1 MSNFSLHLRVLQFDP
16 EGFKKGFSYIDES
29 FYNTNSRNTSTW
41 HSVYQIT
48 LKQENLGLNKT
59 LKDKNLLILTNKAQA
74 VIDKWAILWNQ
85 QYTGGTIGKSIKE
98 RNDELENILQL
109 TLNIDD
115 TVNFDLLKNNT
126 PFEDTDTYA
135 SLAEKINQL
144 PLPVLPDEPVLPP
157 KPEYIEPIASFWQKM
172 TGKGNSMKAEYQNN
186 YNQAIKDWELQIRQ
200 INDGYESEKQHYN
213 NLLADIG
220 NQRKSI
226 EKTIETEKVKYLEK
240 VAETKKEIDA
250 LMQAYQIREPYA
262 IEEYCE
268 IVLNNSIYPDYF
280 PKEFE
285 LEYNPDNS
293 LLIVN
298 YFIPEPELLPK
309 EKDVKFSTTKNE
321 ATSIFF
327 SEKDLSERYNRVVYM
342 IIIRTIHEIFE
353 SDSINAIDFVC
364 INGFINHLNKATGN
378 KELKCIATIS
388 TSKEEF
394 NSLNLAQINP
404 EACFKQLK
412 GIAAKKLID
421 LTPVAPIIKMDKSDS
436 MFIDAKDVLHAVD
449 DSVNLAAMDW
459 EDFEHLIR
467 EIFGKEFSQYGGE
480 VKVTQ
485 SSRDGGVDA
494 IVFDPDPIRGG
505 KIIIQAKR
513 YANVVGVSAVRD
525 LFGTVMNEGA
535 NKGIIV
541 TTSYFGKDAYDFAK
555 NKPLTLIDGSNLLYL
570 LGKHGHKAKID
581 LEQAKLLGNK

>member
-1 MSNFSLHLRVLQFDP
+1 
-16 EGFKKGFSYIDES
+16 
-29 FYNTNSRNTSTW
+29 
-41 HSVYQIT
+41 
-48 LKQENLGLNKT
+48 
-59 LKDKNLLILTNKAQA
+59 
-74 VIDKWAILWNQ
+74 
-85 QYTGGTIGKSIKE
+85 
-98 RNDELENILQL
+98 
-109 TLNIDD
+109 
-115 TVNFDLLKNNT
+115 
-126 PFEDTDTYA
+126 
-135 SLAEKINQL
+135 
-144 PLPVLPDEPVLPP
+144 
-157 KPEYIEPIASFWQKM
+157 
-172 TGKGNSMKAEYQNN
+172 
-186 YNQAIKDWELQIRQ
+186 
-200 INDGYESEKQHYN
+200 
-213 NLLADIG
+213 
-220 NQRKSI
+220 
-226 EKTIETEKVKYLEK
+226 
-240 VAETKKEIDA
+240 
-250 LMQAYQIREPYA
+250 
-262 IEEYCE
+262 
-268 IVLNNSIYPDYF
+268 
-280 PKEFE
+280 
-285 LEYNPDNS
+285 
-293 LLIVN
+293 
-298 YFIPEPELLPK
+298 
-309 EKDVKFSTTKNE
+309 VKFSTTKNE

-436 MFIDAKDVLHAVD
+436 RFIDAKDVLHAVD